1 MFGFVHASPDCAGI
15 VGVDP
20 NVILL
25 AGPNGAGKSTAAP
38 DLLHGALHVD
48 EFVNAD
54 VIARGLSAFN
64 PERAALD
71 AGRVMLSRLKELAGQ
86 RRNIA
91 FESTLAS
98 RTFAPWIRE
107 LKKTGYRFHLFYF
120 WLPSPEACVNRVRER
135 KALGGHFVPSET
147 IHRRYHA
154 GIRNFFE
161 LYEPIAAEW
170 QFYDNTQKPRSL
182 IASGGENTTKRIFN
196 AELWDKLKQEYQ
208 HA

>member
-1 MFGFVHASPDCAGI
+1 M
-15 VGVDP
+15 DP
-20 NVILL
+20 NIIVL
-25 AGPNGAGKSTAAP
+25 AGPNGAGKSTVAP

-64 PERAALD
+64 PEGAALD

-86 RRNIA
+86 RKNIA
-91 FESTLAS
+91 FETTLAS
-98 RTFAPWIRE
+98 RTFAPWIRG
-107 LKKTGYRFHLFYF
+107 LKTEGYRFHLFYF

-135 KALGGHFVPSET
+135 KSLGGHFVPSET
-147 IHRRYHA
+147 IHRRYHG

-161 LYEPIAAEW
+161 LYAPIAYRW
-170 QFYDNTQKPRSL
+170 KFFDNTRKPRVL
-182 IASGGENTTKRIFN
+182 LASGGESIETEILN

-208 HA
+208 HV